1 MRGDAA
7 DAEAHP
13 PTDGHYTCT
22 RKRSA
27 NQPLER
33 CAVRPKSGDGSR
45 HGSPPPPKPP
55 PPPGSPKESE
65 PRLSHSA
72 ALITA
77 AFKEMSDSD
86 SDCSQHGSA
95 PLSVAES
102 CTSQEYEI
110 LIAELDDV
118 PTLNHSP
125 SRGSSR
131 GSAHG
136 SAQGS
141 PPATPKRV
149 GKAASILSRATNSRE
164 LARVDTIS
172 FGTMVRAT
180 GLSIA
185 DSSPCTSA
193 DGSALPAGSA
203 A

>member
-1 MRGDAA
+1 M
-7 DAEAHP
+7 
-13 PTDGHYTCT
+13 
-22 RKRSA
+22 
-27 NQPLER
+27 
-33 CAVRPKSGDGSR
+33 
-45 HGSPPPPKPP
+45 
-55 PPPGSPKESE
+55 
-65 PRLSHSA
+65 LSHSA

-102 CTSQEYEI
+102 CTSQEYES

-141 PPATPKRV
+141 PLATPKRV

-193 DGSALPAGSA
+193 DGSALPAGGA
-203 A
+203 AQPDTPVLRAAEIPPSSCPTRANLRVNVAEADGSLC